1 MRVCYKSFMR
11 CDLHVHS
18 YFSGPCQSPAFLGPI
33 CRECYSDPIDV
44 YAVLKQRGMDFV
56 TLTDHDSIE
65 GCEPLRR
72 YPDFFVSV
80 EATCRMP
87 SGTQAHVGVYDI
99 TERQHVEI
107 QRRRND
113 LIALLMYLTEH
124 RLFFCVNHV
133 FSALT
138 GRREVED
145 FEWFDEYFPAM
156 ETLNSLMPLGN
167 NRHAVRLARRTRKI
181 ALGGSDAHTLASAGT
196 AYTEVFGA
204 CTKEDFLAGVR
215 QGLGKPRGKS
225 GSYAKLTRDVLL
237 IAREMMRERRWT
249 TVLAPLALL
258 VPAVIV
264 GNCYSERLFA
274 RRWAER
280 AIPKVSARSRFP
292 LFAMEASAV
301 E

>member
-1 MRVCYKSFMR
+1 MR

-33 CRECYSDPIDV
+33 CRECYSDPLEV

-65 GCEPLRR
+65 GCELLRR

-99 TERQHVEI
+99 TERQHLEI
-107 QRRRND
+107 QRRRDD
-113 LIALLMYLTEH
+113 LVALLMYLTEH

-138 GRREVED
+138 GRREEED
-145 FEWFDEYFPAM
+145 FGWFEEYFPAM

-167 NRHAVRLARRTRKI
+167 NRHAVKLARRARKI
-181 ALGGSDAHTLASAGT
+181 AVGGSDAHTLASAGT
-196 AYTEVFGA
+196 AYTEVSGA
-204 CTKEDFLAGVR
+204 TTKEEFLNGLR
-215 QGLGKPRGKS
+215 QGLARPRGKS

-237 IAREMMRERRWT
+237 IALEMMRERRWT
-249 TVLAPLALL
+249 TVMAPLAIL
-258 VPAVIV
+258 VPGVIAA
-264 GNCYSERLFA
+264 NYFSEQVFA
-274 RRWAER
+274 RRWARR
-280 AIPKVSARSRFP
+280 ASPKIPARGRFP
-292 LFAMEASAV
+292 VFAMEASAV